1 MCNKAVDNYPHVSE
15 LFSVCFMTQE
25 MWDKVVNTN
34 SSTIEVIPEGYKSK
48 KKIEFF
54 LAFFIPM
61 INIKLK
67 KFAKE

>member
-1 MCNKAVDNYPHVSE
+1 
-15 LFSVCFMTQE
+15 MTQE

-48 KKIEFF
+48 KKNEFF